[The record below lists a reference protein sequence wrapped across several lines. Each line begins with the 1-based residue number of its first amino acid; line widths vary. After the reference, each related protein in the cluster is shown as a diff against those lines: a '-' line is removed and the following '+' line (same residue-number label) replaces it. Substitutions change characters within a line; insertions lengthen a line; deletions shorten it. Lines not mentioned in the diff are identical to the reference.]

1 MIGKR
6 RVIPGGF
13 GMAQQKELTH
23 RPHILARRAPFVA
36 PLALSPRM
44 TIWRQDIGGQH
55 G

>member
-13 GMAQQKELTH
+13 GMSQQKELTH
-23 RPHILARRAPFVA
+23 REFILAQRGWFVA
-36 PLALSPRM
+36 PLPLSPRV
-44 TIWRQDIGGQH
+44 TIWRQNIGGQH

>member
-13 GMAQQKELTH
+13 GMAQQEELSH
-23 RPHILARRAPFVA
+23 REFLFAQRGRFVA
-36 PLALSPRM
+36 PLPLSPRV
-44 TIWRQDIGGQH
+44 TIWRQNIGGQH

>member
-1 MIGKR
+1 MIGQR

-23 RPHILARRAPFVA
+23 REIILARRGRLVA

-44 TIWRQDIGGQH
+44 TIW
-55 G
+55 